1 MNDDGRVDQWAICN
15 MEITKKRDRIDGGW
29 DLVAGHMS
37 LSTKSVDGMMK
48 RDGSSSFCMCV
59 SLKIGRGMKMDRWT
73 PQRTMDGSLICQ
85 RFSVKL
91 ASREL
96 ERV

>member
-1 MNDDGRVDQWAICN
+1 

-29 DLVAGHMS
+29 DLVAGCMS
-37 LSTKSVDGMMK
+37 LSTTSVDGMMN
-48 RDGSSSFCMCV
+48 RDGSGSCWTCIA
-59 SLKIGRGMKMDRWT
+59 LEIGRGMKMDRWT

-85 RFSVKL
+85 GFALKL

-96 ERV
+96 ERL